1 MQATTTGWL
10 HPRPP
15 DRAWCLSVSWVTRG
29 RALHGG
35 HSFSKIFPPV
45 KNKII
50 HKRFLSFT
58 YRCQRS
64 LGVPLDDS
72 TGASRPLLLSVTVF
86 ECCHGPPE
94 QTQALYRSCR
104 HVTQPAALR
113 CRRRVFALL
122 CARTDVQSSST
133 GGGGKRIRHLSCDRH
148 VTKMRRRRRA
158 QRSFTRHS
166 LQLP

>member
-1 MQATTTGWL
+1 MMQATTTGWL

-15 DRAWCLSVSWVTRG
+15 DRAWRLSVSWVTRG

-64 LGVPLDDS
+64 PGVPLDDS
-72 TGASRPLLLSVTVF
+72 TGVSRPLLLSVTVF

-113 CRRRVFALL
+113 CRHRVFALL

-133 GGGGKRIRHLSCDRH
+133 GEEENESDICR
-148 VTKMRRRRRA
+148 VTG
-158 QRSFTRHS
+158 T
-166 LQLP
+166 